1 MRPAFQRSLAAPCSS
16 GESSARE
23 RPPAPSPGAA
33 DARAGRATPEGAPS
47 VPVAHRSDRKIVP
60 RKTTSISP
68 QVGSGII
75 GAPPCQ
81 ALVNGTGLHD
91 LTLSPSIFVG
101 GGYTACLRAR
111 LHHEW

>member
-1 MRPAFQRSLAAPCSS
+1 VL
-16 GESSARE
+16 
-23 RPPAPSPGAA
+23 
-33 DARAGRATPEGAPS
+33 
-47 VPVAHRSDRKIVP
+47 VAHRSDRKMVP
-60 RKTTSISP
+60 RKTTSIRP

-101 GGYTACLRAR
+101 GGTPRACWRGFITNG
-111 LHHEW
+111 EVT